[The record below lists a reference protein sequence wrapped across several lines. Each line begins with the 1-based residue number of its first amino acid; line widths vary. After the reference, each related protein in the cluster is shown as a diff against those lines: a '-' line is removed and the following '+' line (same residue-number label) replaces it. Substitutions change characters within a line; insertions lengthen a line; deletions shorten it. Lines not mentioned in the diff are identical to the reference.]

1 MLRAVVEV
9 EPFLR
14 VLAAR
19 LELAAEHETRS
30 ERAMG
35 QHQRHAIT
43 ALLRLRQKLTPQ
55 VSRNGD
61 LAGDHVKVPEPQHRL
76 EDLCIIASALTQLAR
91 ARVGLSHLRVG
102 VTARRHEWRAQ
113 RQQQTKFIMI
123 PRCRFR
129 LEQEQSQR
137 ATKVRLGVAHG

>member
-30 ERAMG
+30 KRAMG
-35 QHQRHAIT
+35 QHQRHAI
-43 ALLRLRQKLTPQ
+43 AAVLRLRQKLTPQ

-61 LAGDHVKVPEPQHRL
+61 LAGDHVE
-76 EDLCIIASALTQLAR
+76 
-91 ARVGLSHLRVG
+91 
-102 VTARRHEWRAQ
+102 
-113 RQQQTKFIMI
+113 
-123 PRCRFR
+123 
-129 LEQEQSQR
+129 
-137 ATKVRLGVAHG
+137 